1 MVIVE
6 VDMGA
11 VGIVVLAP
19 LADFLAWR
27 GCGVVSLWELTT
39 LDVNSELV
47 SVLAIAIGDDVK

>member
-6 VDMGA
+6 VDLGA

-19 LADFLAWR
+19 PADILAWR
-27 GCGVVSLWELTT
+27 GCGVVSPWELTT